1 MKTTRKAILALIIA
15 NLIWGLAAPIFKW
28 SLEST
33 PPFTLAVLRFGL
45 SALIFLPLAKG
56 NFSIKGKDVFTL
68 VIMSFIGSLHIS
80 FFFLGLENTNSINA
94 PIIASSGPI
103 FIILFGILFL
113 KDKVKSKTL
122 FGAFLGLLGVLT
134 IIVLPSIE
142 QGFDSSIIGNIFL
155 VFAMFASVVYALL
168 LKKLMK
174 NYKVATIA
182 FWTFLITTLGF
193 MPMFFSEIQSV
204 GFLPIINSQVIGGVV
219 FGTLFSS
226 ALAYFLQMW
235 AMKKISVEE
244 AGLFTYIDPVAAI
257 LIAVPLLGEVPT
269 VHFFV
274 GSILV
279 FLGIFIAEGRVHWHP
294 LHRLVK

>member
-1 MKTTRKAILALIIA
+1 
-15 NLIWGLAAPIFKW
+15 
-28 SLEST
+28 
-33 PPFTLAVLRFGL
+33 
-45 SALIFLPLAKG
+45 
-56 NFSIKGKDVFTL
+56 
-68 VIMSFIGSLHIS
+68 
-80 FFFLGLENTNSINA
+80 
-94 PIIASSGPI
+94 
-103 FIILFGILFL
+103 
-113 KDKVKSKTL
+113 
-122 FGAFLGLLGVLT
+122 
-134 IIVLPSIE
+134 
-142 QGFDSSIIGNIFL
+142 
-155 VFAMFASVVYALL
+155 
-168 LKKLMK
+168 MK